1 MAREKGKKG
10 EKPRPV
16 QHGTPPSHEDQKRAA
31 YYRWLERG
39 APAGGDGQ
47 EDWYEVENR
56 WRDNIVPE
64 NND

>member
-1 MAREKGKKG
+1 MVREKAKKAG
-10 EKPRPV
+10 ERHPAKHTV
-16 QHGTPPSHEDQKRAA
+16 KLSQEDLERAA